1 MEEALEEKAEIE
13 SKMLRDASR
22 ESQLLDDFEWKLGE
36 IERDYKKKLAE
47 AEKSAEERFKNEMAI
62 EYQKLVDDKR
72 DIDEKLTEVRIL
84 YIKLSDRMF
93 NCLDVFN
100 R

>member
-36 IERDYKKKLAE
+36 IEREYKKKLTE
-47 AEKSAEERFKNEMAI
+47 VEKATEERVKKEMAAENQQLI
-62 EYQKLVDDKR
+62 EDKR
-72 DIDEKLTEVRIL
+72 DIDEKLAEVFKSKAIQ
-84 YIKLSDRMF
+84 
-93 NCLDVFN
+93 
-100 R
+100 

>member
-36 IERDYKKKLAE
+36 IERDYKKKVAE
-47 AEKSAEERFKNEMAI
+47 AEKAAEERVKKEMAV
-62 EYQKLVDDKR
+62 EYQQMIDDKQ
-72 DIDEKLTEVRIL
+72 DIDKKLTEV
-84 YIKLSDRMF
+84 S
-93 NCLDVFN
+93 
-100 R
+100 